1 MKRNVAKLGGK
12 APTIKDIAE
21 KLNISS
27 VSVHRA
33 LAGKEGVSEKLRAQ
47 ILQTAKEMG
56 YEVNYAAASLKR
68 KVCQIAVVLPQD
80 VGKYYAY
87 IWDGIWHCEKEVRG
101 LNIEVQ

>member
-33 LAGKEGVSEKLRAQ
+33 LAGKEGVK
-47 ILQTAKEMG
+47 
-56 YEVNYAAASLKR
+56 
-68 KVCQIAVVLPQD
+68 
-80 VGKYYAY
+80 
-87 IWDGIWHCEKEVRG
+87 
-101 LNIEVQ
+101 

>member
-56 YEVNYAAASLKR
+56 SITTRCWKILCIHLGWNMAL
-68 KVCQIAVVLPQD
+68 
-80 VGKYYAY
+80 
-87 IWDGIWHCEKEVRG
+87 
-101 LNIEVQ
+101 

>member
-68 KVCQIAVVLPQD
+68 KVCCSITTRCWKILCIHLGWNMAL
-80 VGKYYAY
+80 
-87 IWDGIWHCEKEVRG
+87 
-101 LNIEVQ
+101 

>member
-33 LAGKEGVSEKLRAQ
+33 LAGKEGVSES
-47 ILQTAKEMG
+47 
-56 YEVNYAAASLKR
+56 YEHRFYKQQR
-68 KVCQIAVVLPQD
+68 K
-80 VGKYYAY
+80 
-87 IWDGIWHCEKEVRG
+87 WDTRLIMQQP
-101 LNIEVQ
+101 L

>member
-21 KLNISS
+21 ELNISS

-56 YEVNYAAASLKR
+56 
-68 KVCQIAVVLPQD
+68 
-80 VGKYYAY
+80 
-87 IWDGIWHCEKEVRG
+87 
-101 LNIEVQ
+101 